1 MSDEIK
7 LMQTIRDKL
16 FAGFLLGIGLAV
28 GIALVIYL
36 ASEISSMNSGS
47 RSGGNSSAR
56 FTSEAESGLKIVA
69 HEDKK
74 NNNILEILATV
85 ENTGKTTWSYIN
97 VEVELFDKQG
107 KFIDQ
112 CSDHIQGKIV
122 PGNKENIKISCSAE
136 NLLSYDRYTI
146 AIKDASAY

>member
-1 MSDEIK
+1 MSDDIR

-16 FAGFLLGIGLAV
+16 LAGFLLGIGLAV
-28 GIALVIYL
+28 GIALVIFL

-47 RSGGNSSAR
+47 PSGGSGHAR
-56 FTSEAESGLKIVA
+56 FTSESESGLKILT

-74 NNNILEILATV
+74 NNNTLEILATV
-85 ENTGKTTWSYIN
+85 ENTGKTIWSYIN

-112 CSDHIQGKIV
+112 CSDHIQGKIM
-122 PGNKENIKISCSAE
+122 PGSKENIKISCSVE
-136 NLLSYDRYTI
+136 NLPSYDRYTI